1 MAYTLIG
8 KHEKDS
14 RANRDAYIE
23 AMIELMDA
31 DEKVVHVDCDLES
44 CINVKKLRAAHDD
57 KVFNMGIAEANG
69 IGVAAGMAAS
79 GLKPFVHSFGAF
91 ASRRVFDQAFLSV
104 GFSQF
109 PVHIIGSDPGICSAF
124 NGATHTALEDAGL
137 YLNVPGMIV
146 VDCADFAQT
155 KSLVKALAAS
165 GKPSY
170 LRLVRKGIVKV
181 YEDGSE
187 FEIGKGYQIREG
199 SDVTLVAS
207 GIEVDEALK
216 ANELLAAEGIQARV
230 IDMPTWKPLDTEI
243 LLKAAEETGAVV
255 VCENHTTVSG
265 LGSVIANFYA
275 GCRPTPM
282 EFVGVTER
290 YGQVGPQDFLVK
302 EYHLDAESIAE
313 AARKAMNRK

>member
-255 VCENHTTVSG
+255 ACENHTTVSELKKKNKIKG
-265 LGSVIANFYA
+265 DKIK
-275 GCRPTPM
+275 P
-282 EFVGVTER
+282 
-290 YGQVGPQDFLVK
+290 GQKIKVK
-302 EYHLDAESIAE
+302 
-313 AARKAMNRK
+313 